1 MQKLKREHK
10 FFMGG
15 FHSGAFVYTAI
26 VLHGMYLRFRMFRGY

>member
-1 MQKLKREHK
+1 MQKLKRGHK

-26 VLHGMYLRFRMFRGY
+26 FLLGMCRRFRMLRGY